1 MSSEI
6 GAPPLLVIGMEGF
19 WGSLV
24 CVLGVYPVMMVAGI
38 EDPYDT
44 YVMMS
49 NSAEIRSTFLAYFLF
64 IFLYNLLA
72 VLVTFMLNSV
82 WHAIL
87 DNFRPIT
94 VWGTDLFIFY
104 MITDTFG
111 EVRARGPGVGRVK
124 KGVGGFTT
132 REARS
137 IRRRRAFDELR
148 ARGPCRGRRI
158 GWLSPL
164 GWRHP
169 AEVSVL
175 TVNTA
180 PTRAFVRRLGVGHA
194 RQRRAA
200 RRPLRAALRHR
211 RLQRERPVAV
221 RWRARRRAARREGR
235 GPRRAQVAADD
246 ALAARLGRDRR
257 AHPRQL
263 GHA

>member
-49 NSAEIRSTFLAYFLF
+49 NSAEIRSMFLAYFLF

-124 KGVGGFTT
+124 QGVGGFTT

-137 IRRRRAFDELR
+137 IRRRRAFGELR

-158 GWLSPL
+158 GWLLTTPVASPR
-164 GWRHP
+164 GSKCNNGQYGADARVRSAIRRGSCP
-169 AEVSVL
+169 AAACSSSASSCCS
-175 TVNTA
+175 TA
-180 PTRAFVRRLGVGHA
+180 PPSTTGASRRRSA
-194 RQRRAA
+194 ARAA
-200 RRPLRAALRHR
+200 TRCSPRRPRSPTRSS
-211 RLQRERPVAV
+211 
-221 RWRARRRAARREGR
+221 RRR
-235 GPRRAQVAADD
+235 
-246 ALAARLGRDRR
+246 
-257 AHPRQL
+257 
-263 GHA
+263 